1 MSIKYLQAWED
12 LIAPTEVTYED
23 VVGIKAPAAPVHPR
37 PEKIL
42 RTREEEPSM
51 QKESHLEHLS
61 TWIPSSQN
69 RQVNS
74 SKELRIIEKPIM

>member
-1 MSIKYLQAWED
+1 MCLKYLQAWED

-23 VVGIKAPAAPVHPR
+23 MVGIKAPAAPIHPR

-42 RTREEEPSM
+42 KTDEDEPNM

-61 TWIPSSQN
+61 TWIPSSQT

-74 SKELRIIEKPIM
+74 SEKLK

>member
-1 MSIKYLQAWED
+1 MKYLQAWED
-12 LIAPTEVTYED
+12 LIAPAEVTYED
-23 VVGIKAPAAPVHPR
+23 VVVIKAPAAPVHQR
-37 PEKIL
+37 PEKIS
-42 RTREEEPSM
+42 RTGEEETST

-74 SKELRIIEKPIM
+74 SEQLRMILYFH